1 MQVIINPADNIE
13 LSDAYAGHIHRS
25 LEKVDRRFGDWLTRT
40 EVFLKDVNGPKG
52 GVDKH
57 CRLEARPR
65 GTEPIVTDHQDE
77 DAYTCVTRA
86 AEKLGKALERRR
98 GQLTARD
105 KHSN

>member
-1 MQVIINPADNIE
+1 MQVIINPADNVE
-13 LSDAYAGHIHRS
+13 LSDAYRGHVNRS

-40 EVFLKDVNGPKG
+40 EVFIKDVNGPKG

-65 GTEPIVTDHQDE
+65 GTEPVVIDHQDE

-98 GQLTARD
+98 GQLAARD

>member
-1 MQVIINPADNIE
+1 MQVIINPADDVH
-13 LSDAYAGHIHRS
+13 LSDAFSDHIHRS
-25 LEKVDRRFGDWLTRT
+25 LGKVDARFGDWLTRT
-40 EVFLKDVNGPKG
+40 EAFIKDVNGPKG

-65 GTEPIVTDHQDE
+65 GSEPVVIDHQDQ

-98 GQLTARD
+98 GQLGARD
-105 KHSN
+105 RHSG

>member
-1 MQVIINPADNIE
+1 MQVIINPADHVH
-13 LSDAYAGHIHRS
+13 LSEAFTDHIHRS

-40 EVFLKDVNGPKG
+40 EAFIKDVNGPKG
-52 GVDKH
+52 GIDKH

-65 GTEPIVTDHQDE
+65 GTEPVVIDHQDE

-98 GQLTARD
+98 GQLSARD
-105 KHSN
+105 KRVE